1 MTMLEE
7 QLREFGERLDVD
19 GVDDGAL
26 VARVL
31 ARLDGEAEPDGSQ
44 RHARRS
50 TPMRIAAAATV
61 LVVAVV
67 VAVPSSRRTVAGWF
81 GFDGAQ
87 IERSPRLDGPATPS
101 PLGDRGVGST
111 TVVDGDDIL
120 VAEILG
126 TLDNPGLGKVLGAD
140 VDVTEVTVNGAF
152 ALWIDGAPHEVSFF
166 DADGEIV
173 FRGFAGN
180 TLLWQDGEVIRRLEG
195 FDTVGAAIVY
205 AESLD

>member
-7 QLREFGERLDVD
+7 QLREFGDRLDVD

-31 ARLDGEAEPDGSQ
+31 ARLDDEAGSDDPQ
-44 RHARRS
+44 RHHRWS
-50 TPMRIAAAATV
+50 TPMRGAAAAVV
-61 LVVAVV
+61 LVIAVV

-81 GFDGAQ
+81 GFDGAT
-87 IERSPRLDGPATPS
+87 IERSPQLDGPAAPD
-101 PLGDRGVGST
+101 PLADRGVGT
-111 TVVDGDDIL
+111 TAVVEGDDIL
-120 VAEILG
+120 VAEIVG

-140 VDVTEVTVNGAF
+140 ADVTEVTVNGAF
-152 ALWIDGAPHEVSFF
+152 ALWIDGAPHEVSFYG
-166 DADGEIV
+166 ADGDIV

-180 TLLWQDGEVIRRLEG
+180 TLLWEDGGVIRRLEG
-195 FDTVGAAIVY
+195 FDTVGAAIAY